1 MIVHLLVK
9 CTVGVVVNMVNR
21 IRHLFEINTEDFSKI
36 LLLLEG
42 IWELISH
49 HLINEAIGPEDI
61 FTVDDI
67 HE

>member
-1 MIVHLLVK
+1 MIV
-9 CTVGVVVNMVNR
+9 R
-21 IRHLFEINTEDFSKI
+21 LFEINTENFSKI

-42 IWELISH
+42 IWELICH

-61 FTVDDI
+61 FTVDYI